1 MSQSIAATS
10 HPVIELV
17 RRYIAALS
25 VAWGARAELAGPKRS
40 ADELAFLPAAVS
52 LQASPVH
59 PAPRVV
65 AWLLMA
71 LFTIALAWSWFGQ
84 VDMVAVAPG
93 RVVVSART
101 KVVQPLETSVVRA
114 IHVADGAK
122 VQAGQLLVELDPSTA
137 TADSANV
144 QEQLRAAQSEAR
156 RAELL
161 LQSLAAGNLA
171 ASTELD
177 GDAVARALLVAE
189 WQDIAAKLAR
199 MAAEGARRQAELD
212 TAKQQQTKLS
222 TMLPLAQQRE
232 ADIRGLSEQGFV
244 SGHAGQDRA
253 RERIEIER
261 DLATQQA
268 RLAETQA
275 ALAEAQQSRMSY
287 LAEQRRLL
295 SDRLSQARLKKAQ
308 LEQESTKAQHRQ
320 GLTRL
325 LAPVSGTVQQLAV
338 HTSGGVVTPAQ
349 ALMVL
354 VPDDAEVMVEVAID
368 NKDIGFVRQG
378 QVAEIKLETFPFTR
392 YGTLP
397 ARVERVSADAVADEK
412 RGAVYTAS
420 LVPLSGSIN
429 VDGKPVRLSP
439 GMNLTA
445 EVKTGRR
452 SVIDFLLSPIQKTVE
467 ESGKER

>member
-1 MSQSIAATS
+1 MSQGIAATS

-25 VAWGARAELAGPKRS
+25 AAWGARAELAGPKRS
-40 ADELAFLPAAVS
+40 ADELAFLPAAMS

-71 LFTIALAWSWFGQ
+71 LFTIALAWSWFGR
-84 VDMVAVAPG
+84 VDVVAVAPG
-93 RVVVSART
+93 HVVVSART

-122 VQAGQLLVELDPSTA
+122 VQAGQLLVELDPSSA
-137 TADSANV
+137 AADSANV

-161 LQSLAAGNLA
+161 LQGLAAGNLA
-171 ASTELD
+171 ASAGLD
-177 GDAVARALLVAE
+177 GNSAARALLVAE
-189 WQDIAAKLAR
+189 WQDMAAKLAR
-199 MAAEGARRQAELD
+199 LAAEGARRQAELD

-222 TMLPLAQQRE
+222 TMLPFAQQRE

-268 RLAETQA
+268 RLAEAQA
-275 ALAEAQQSRMSY
+275 ALAEAQQARVSY

-354 VPDDAEVMVEVAID
+354 VPDDAEVMVEVAIE
-368 NKDIGFVRQG
+368 NKDIGFVRPG
-378 QVAEIKLETFPFTR
+378 QLAEIKLETFPFTR

-420 LVPLSGSIN
+420 LVPLAGSIN
-429 VDGKPVRLSP
+429 VDGKSIRLAP

-445 EVKTGRR
+445 EVKTGQRR
-452 SVIDFLLSPIQKTVE
+452 VIDFLLSPIQQTVQ

>member
-1 MSQSIAATS
+1 M
-10 HPVIELV
+10 
-17 RRYIAALS
+17 
-25 VAWGARAELAGPKRS
+25 
-40 ADELAFLPAAVS
+40 
-52 LQASPVH
+52 
-59 PAPRVV
+59 
-65 AWLLMA
+65 
-71 LFTIALAWSWFGQ
+71 
-84 VDMVAVAPG
+84 
-93 RVVVSART
+93 
-101 KVVQPLETSVVRA
+101 
-114 IHVADGAK
+114 
-122 VQAGQLLVELDPSTA
+122 
-137 TADSANV
+137 
-144 QEQLRAAQSEAR
+144 
-156 RAELL
+156 
-161 LQSLAAGNLA
+161 
-171 ASTELD
+171 
-177 GDAVARALLVAE
+177 
-189 WQDIAAKLAR
+189 
-199 MAAEGARRQAELD
+199 
-212 TAKQQQTKLS
+212 QQTKLS

-268 RLAETQA
+268 RLAEAQA
-275 ALAEAQQSRMSY
+275 ALAEAQQARVSY

-354 VPDDAEVMVEVAID
+354 VPDDAEVMVEVAIE
-368 NKDIGFVRQG
+368 NKDIGFVRPG
-378 QVAEIKLETFPFTR
+378 QLAEIKLETFPFTR

-420 LVPLSGSIN
+420 LVPLAGSIN
-429 VDGKPVRLSP
+429 VDGKSIRLAP

-445 EVKTGRR
+445 EVKTGQRR
-452 SVIDFLLSPIQKTVE
+452 VIDFLLSPIQQTVQ